1 VVGEAGN
8 GFLHF
13 GRARGSSDGRD
24 IIERGSHGGMRCVG
38 GHVEG
43 VVCASLCVEASQK
56 SVFLSLAVLRAK
68 IFEEHSWPCTF
79 WNYGPPSLKRA
90 LSLLADSH
98 SRARHRLTG
107 HVVVSWCEGR

>member
-1 VVGEAGN
+1 MASCTSAGLAGVVTVAISLNVAVMAVCAAWE
-8 GFLHF
+8 
-13 GRARGSSDGRD
+13 D
-24 IIERGSHGGMRCVG
+24 IA
-38 GHVEG
+38 EG
-43 VVCASLCVEASQK
+43 VVCASLCVEASKK

-68 IFEEHSWPCTF
+68 IFDEHSWPCTF

>member
-1 VVGEAGN
+1 MASPALAAVASRHSRFLFRERVSTPSVVLE
-8 GFLHF
+8 
-13 GRARGSSDGRD
+13 D
-24 IIERGSHGGMRCVG
+24 IGKGG
-38 GHVEG
+38 
-43 VVCASLCVEASQK
+43 VCASLCVEASQK